1 MTVELFG
8 MNRHPNDARE
18 PGPGTLKDPGVADS
32 GAEALGRIVS
42 YADKKPVRNTMK
54 SRPAK
59 KVYVAITP
67 GTGQFKV
74 MRRAARP
81 KAEVVR
87 AVEDRLRTGEQ
98 QLRRT
103 ARALAEVLERTDQGL
118 EASPEVA
125 RSLQASENRW
135 RAIDKEYGLL
145 DSRSVAELLGGS
157 GTNRNKAHQLA
168 KEGKIIGVKRGR
180 GTLYPGFEF
189 DHGEVRPVIAEVVAI
204 GRRNHWTDAH
214 LLLWLASPNGY
225 LEGRVPARMMD
236 DPGQILEAAH
246 QDLAE
251 RW

>member
-1 MTVELFG
+1 MTVLLVS
-8 MNRHPNDARE
+8 MNRHSENVSVAMS
-18 PGPGTLKDPGVADS
+18 GTVKEPGVAS
-32 GAEALGRIVS
+32 GGEGRGRIAL
-42 YADKKPVRNTMK
+42 YGHKKPVRKTMK
-54 SRPAK
+54 SLPTK
-59 KVYVAITP
+59 TVYVTVSP
-67 GTGQFKV
+67 HTGRFKV
-74 MRRAARP
+74 TRRAAQP
-81 KAEVVR
+81 KADVFH
-87 AVEDRLRTGEQ
+87 AVEERLRNGEQ

-157 GTNRNKAHQLA
+157 GTNRNRAHQLA

-189 DHGEVRPVIAEVVAI
+189 DHGEVRPVIAEIAAI
-204 GRRNHWTDAH
+204 GRQNQWADSH
-214 LLLWLASPNGY
+214 LLQWLTSPNGY

-236 DPGQILEAAH
+236 QPDKILEAAL
-246 QDLAE
+246 QDMAE

>member
-1 MTVELFG
+1 MTVVLVG
-8 MNRHPNDARE
+8 MNRHPNDARVSK
-18 PGPGTLKDPGVADS
+18 PGT
-32 GAEALGRIVS
+32 RYVS
-42 YADKKPVRNTMK
+42 AA
-54 SRPAK
+54 AK
-59 KVYVAITP
+59 ARRWKVTP
-67 GTGQFKV
+67 
-74 MRRAARP
+74 RAP
-81 KAEVVR
+81 KAELGMVR
-87 AVEDRLRTGEQ
+87 AVEDRLRNGEQ

-125 RSLQASENRW
+125 RSVQASENRW
-135 RAIDKEYGLL
+135 RAIAKEYGLL
-145 DSRSVAELLGGS
+145 DSGSVAALLGSS

-189 DHGEVRPVIAEVVAI
+189 DHGEVRPVIAKVAEI
-204 GRRNHWTDAH
+204 GRRNDWSDSH

-236 DPGQILEAAH
+236 EQEKIVEAAR